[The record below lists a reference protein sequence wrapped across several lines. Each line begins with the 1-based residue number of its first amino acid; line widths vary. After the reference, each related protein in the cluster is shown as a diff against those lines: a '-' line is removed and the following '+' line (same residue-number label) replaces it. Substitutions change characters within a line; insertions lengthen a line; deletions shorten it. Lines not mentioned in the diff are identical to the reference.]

1 MKTDFFGGLAPRV
14 DESITYSSRRKELVE
29 AIKMEF
35 PQHKGLIVLFAAFEQ
50 GSERFRQD
58 KTFYYYTGLN
68 EPGAVL
74 VIDLNGKSTLYLPNY
89 FEKRAQWMVLS
100 EALVKRDAKALRVDA
115 VEFLGNECVGYE
127 LDPYFSENEYAH
139 MIALLKNV
147 IAAGGVL
154 FTTAPKNG
162 HEYMNSR
169 FILEH
174 LQNFIPEL
182 IHLGVKYGFHSGQ
195 NVFDISSIAA
205 AARRRKDVGEVER
218 IYRAIEITELAHESA
233 LQAIKNNV
241 LESEVQASLEYI
253 MIASHARPSFPSIVG
268 SGKNSTVL
276 HYNENSGTMRDGD
289 LVVVDIGAELNNYCA
304 DLTRTYPVSG
314 VFSKRQ
320 KELYN
325 IVLQTQEHIA
335 SLAKPGMWLK
345 NKDKQD
351 QSLHHL
357 AVKFL
362 AQRGYDK
369 YFPHGIGHYL
379 GLDVHD
385 VGDYTTPLQEGDVIT
400 IEPGIYIA
408 AENIGIRIED
418 NYWITKD
425 GAVCLSENLPKEIA
439 DIELYMQQV
448 KSDQSD
454 DSDEDDEWEDEEEDE
469 DDDMFN

>member
-1 MKTDFFGGLAPRV
+1 MKTDFFGGLAPRT
-14 DESITYSSRRKELVE
+14 DESSIHASRRKDLVE
-29 AIKMEF
+29 AIKNEF
-35 PQHKGLIVLFAAFEQ
+35 PQHATGLIVLFAAFEQ

-68 EPGAVL
+68 EPGAAL
-74 VIDLNGKSTLYLPNY
+74 VIDLTGKSTLYLPNY

-100 EALVKRDAKALRVDA
+100 EALIKRDAKALRVDA
-115 VEFLGNECVGYE
+115 VEFLGDECAGYE
-127 LDPYFSENEYAH
+127 INPYFSEHEYAH
-139 MIALLKNV
+139 MITLLKNNR
-147 IAAGGVL
+147 ANGGSL
-154 FTTAPKNG
+154 FSTVPDNG
-162 HEYMNSR
+162 YEYISTR
-169 FILEH
+169 ITLDY
-174 LQNFIPEL
+174 LQKFIPQLNES
-182 IHLGVKYGFHSGQ
+182 V
-195 NVFDISSIAA
+195 VDISSIIA
-205 AARRRKDVGEVER
+205 AARRRKDIGEVER

-233 LQAIKNNV
+233 LQTIKNEA

-276 HYNENSGTMRDGD
+276 HYHENSGTMRNGD

-314 VFSKRQ
+314 TFSKRQ

-325 IVLQTQEHIA
+325 IVLQTQEHVA
-335 SLAKPGMWLK
+335 SLAKPGMWVK

-362 AQRGYDK
+362 AKHGYDK

-385 VGDYTTPLQEGDVIT
+385 VGDYSTPLQEGDVIT

-439 DIELYMQQV
+439 DIEQYMQQV
-448 KSDQSD
+448 QSNQSD
-454 DSDEDDEWEDEEEDE
+454 DSDEDDWNDEDEDE
-469 DDDMFN
+469 DDEMFN